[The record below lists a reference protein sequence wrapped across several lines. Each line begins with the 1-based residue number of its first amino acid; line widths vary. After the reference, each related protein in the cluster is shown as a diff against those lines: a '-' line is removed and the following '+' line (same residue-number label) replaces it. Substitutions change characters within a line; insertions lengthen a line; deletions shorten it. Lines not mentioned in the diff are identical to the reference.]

1 MGVSQERPFVF
12 TMDEAN
18 EVIIW
23 DIRNFFVL
31 QSIPPPGFKEKLT
44 HGLIVISPQNFWA
57 YGNRFI
63 NYNLQD
69 IDDEEVKDES
79 QIREENLP
87 LQAFY
92 NKFFD
97 YICV

>member
-1 MGVSQERPFVF
+1 M
-12 TMDEAN
+12 
-18 EVIIW
+18 
-23 DIRNFFVL
+23 
-31 QSIPPPGFKEKLT
+31 KEKLT

-79 QIREENLP
+79 
-87 LQAFY
+87 
-92 NKFFD
+92 
-97 YICV
+97 